1 MTQYQQVLEAL
12 KKLGGRGTNRDIYDN
27 IDFSKWHSKTP
38 KSSVSMYLSTGDDFI
53 KEGDF
58 WALKPKDNSQ
68 EILDE
73 TNDETAID
81 NNGGEN
87 FERGIYFITLNP
99 EFKINTAGFLFKIG
113 KAENASIRLKQYS
126 TSLPFDP
133 IRFISFYHIPKS
145 INLLDIENQIRGEI
159 LGGDTLDFKVQRFIG
174 GNQKEWLQTLDLD
187 FNEETIKKVAKDI
200 DKIINDTIQYVIK
213 E

>member
-12 KKLGGRGTNRDIYDN
+12 RNLGGKGTNKDICEK
-27 IDFSKWHSKTP
+27 IDFRTWRAERP
-38 KSSVSMYLSTGDDFI
+38 ENSVSRYLTTGEDFI
-53 KEGDF
+53 KEDNFWILKSNNDF
-58 WALKPKDNSQ
+58 Q
-68 EILDE
+68 EIEDATVDE
-73 TNDETAID
+73 LKNTS
-81 NNGGEN
+81 GEN
-87 FERGIYFITLNP
+87 YEYGIYFITLNP
-99 EFKINTAGFLFKIG
+99 EFRINTAGFLFKIG
-113 KAENASIRLKQYS
+113 KAENASVRLRQYS
-126 TSLPFDP
+126 ASLPFDP

-145 INLLDIENQIRGEI
+145 INLLEIEKQIRGEI

-187 FNEETIKKVAKDI
+187 FNETTIKKVAKDI